1 MSSEFENLEI
11 YVQSKLYEER
21 KYYEKQWKT
30 SESKFKNLEVKWKE
44 YEDLLLVAENKQ
56 KDSQSSMKIGAW
68 RTKQFNK
75 ILNQEYLCEE
85 ELSVA
90 CKLSLFSCD
99 EQLKK

>member
-75 ILNQEYLCEE
+75 ILN
-85 ELSVA
+85 
-90 CKLSLFSCD
+90 
-99 EQLKK
+99 